1 MIKVLNVISDTNIG
15 GAGRCL
21 LNFLKYYDRSRFEVK
36 VVLPHDSLLAPQV
49 QALGVPVIEA
59 DGLGEQ
65 SLSLTGIRALRKI
78 IRAEKPAIVHTHGAM
93 SGRIAARG
101 TGAKIVYTRH
111 SAFPLSPRMQK
122 GLGRFVYK
130 TVNELFADRIIAV
143 SEASRVNLLE
153 GGIDP
158 EMIDTMMN
166 GVEPVPRLDPSECAA
181 LRREYGIPDN
191 AFVTGILARIEEYK
205 GHRYILEALRLLRDQ
220 GREVY
225 LLVGGTGGY
234 EEEVKALC
242 HEMGLDPYVRFFG
255 LVTEIDRFLSLL
267 DLQLNASYV
276 TETSS
281 LSVLEGLSM
290 GLPAVVSNCAGN
302 PWVIDD
308 GDDGL
313 LFTNQDSADLAAKI
327 AQLMDDPDTLHRM
340 GRRAGEIYSQRFT
353 GEIFARNVEAVY
365 DKVLEV

>member
-1 MIKVLNVISDTNIG
+1 MTKVLNVISDTNIG

-21 LNFLKYYDRSRFEVK
+21 LNFLKYYDRSRYEVK
-36 VVLPHDSLLAPQV
+36 VVLPHDSLLTPQI
-49 QALGVPVIEA
+49 QALDVPVIEA
-59 DGLGEQ
+59 DGLGER
-65 SLSLTGIRALRKI
+65 SLSVAGIRSLRKI
-78 IRAEKPAIVHTHGAM
+78 IRAEQPAIVHTHGAM

-111 SAFPLSPRMQK
+111 SAFPLSKRMQH
-122 GLGRFVYK
+122 GPGRWAYK

-143 SEASRVNLLE
+143 SEASRVNLME

-158 EMIDTMMN
+158 AMIDTMMN
-166 GVEPVPRLDPSECAA
+166 GVEPVPRLDAATCAA
-181 LRREYGIPDN
+181 LRRGYGIPED
-191 AFVTGILARIEEYK
+191 AFLLGILARIEEYK
-205 GHRYILEALRLLRDQ
+205 GHRYILEALKLLRDR
-220 GREVY
+220 GRNVY

-234 EEEVKALC
+234 EAEVQQMC
-242 HEMGLDPYVRFFG
+242 HDMGLDPYVRFCG
-255 LVTEIDRFLSLL
+255 LVTEIDGFLSLL

-302 PWVIDD
+302 PWVIDH
-308 GDDGL
+308 GEDGL
-313 LFTNQDSADLAAKI
+313 LFTNQDSADLADKI
-327 AQLMDDPDTLHRM
+327 ASLMDAPDTLERM
-340 GRRAGEIYSQRFT
+340 GRQAKEIYAQRFT

-365 DKVLEV
+365 EKVLED